1 MAISAT
7 QIRRGMLILFEGQ
20 PCKVVEFRHH
30 TPGNLRAMIQ
40 TMLRNIKT
48 GSSFEHRFRSV
59 DTVERATLE
68 QHEMEYLYSDGSH
81 HHFMNT
87 ENYEQV
93 ALSEEELEDASPWL
107 TPGLKIQAEFFE
119 GAPIGID
126 LPPSMEFTVTRTEHT
141 MKGATVSN
149 VNKPATLENGV
160 TVTVPPFVN
169 EGDRIRVDPTEGRYI
184 ERAK

>member
-7 QIRRGMLILFEGQ
+7 QIRRGMVILFEGQ

-40 TMLRNIKT
+40 TKLRNILT

-59 DTVERATLE
+59 DTIERASLE

-87 ENYEQV
+87 ETFEQV
-93 ALSEEELEDASPWL
+93 ALSADELGDAAQWL
-107 TPGLKIQAEFFE
+107 APGLKIQAEFYE
-119 GAPIGID
+119 GSAIGID
-126 LPPSMEFTVTRTEHT
+126 LPPSLELTVTQTEPT
-141 MKGATVSN
+141 MKSATVSN

-160 TVTVPPFVN
+160 TITVPPFVN
-169 EGDRIRVDPTEGRYI
+169 EGDRIRVDPIEGRYL

>member
-1 MAISAT
+1 MAIPAT
-7 QIRRGMLILFEGQ
+7 QIRRGMVIVFEGQ
-20 PCKVVEFRHH
+20 PCKVLEFRHH

-40 TMLRNIKT
+40 TKLRNIRT
-48 GSSFEHRFRSV
+48 GASFEHRFRSA
-59 DTVERATLE
+59 DTVDRASLE

-87 ENYEQV
+87 ENYEQT
-93 ALSEEELEDASPWL
+93 ALSEDELGDASQWL
-107 TPGLKIQAEFFE
+107 TPGMKIQAEFYD
-119 GAPIGID
+119 GSPIGID
-126 LPPSMEFTVTRTEHT
+126 LPPSMEFIVTSTEPT
-141 MKGATVSN
+141 LKSATVSN

-160 TVTVPPFVN
+160 TITVPPFIN

>member
-1 MAISAT
+1 MAIPAT
-7 QIRRGMLILFEGQ
+7 QIRRGMVIVFEGQ

-40 TMLRNIKT
+40 TKLRNIKT
-48 GSSFEHRFRSV
+48 GSSFEHRFRSA
-59 DTVERATLE
+59 DTVDRASLE

-93 ALSEEELEDASPWL
+93 ALSENDLGDAAPWL
-107 TPGLKIQAEFFE
+107 TPGLKIQAEFYE
-119 GAPIGID
+119 GSPIGID
-126 LPPSMEFTVTRTEHT
+126 LPASMELVVTQTEHT
-141 MKGATVSN
+141 LKSATVSN

-160 TVTVPPFVN
+160 TITVPPFVN